1 MTSKKK
7 IYFHKINGKSKG
19 KRLEVLVDS
28 EIVERPLIQ
37 PNIGIGELPTYVRI
51 IGSNLFDENIAYRLN
66 DPEDYREIIQKI
78 ERMVKSEYNQ
88 KGIFGFFS
96 RSKVEIKYHESHST
110 VS

>member
-1 MTSKKK
+1 MTPKKK

-37 PNIGIGELPTYVRI
+37 PSMGEMPTHFRV
-51 IGSNLFDENIAYRLN
+51 IGSTFMDEKIAYRLN
-66 DPEDYREIIQKI
+66 DSENYGDIIQRI
-78 ERMVKSEYNQ
+78 ERIVKSEYNQ

-96 RSKVEIKYHESHST
+96 RPKVEIKYHESHST